1 MGKIVLKIVSLQLLF
16 VLLFFFQKQSQI
28 NFRSLV
34 ELAQT
39 GEVGDQRESPGLPVH
54 LRIPAIE
61 VDAYVGAVGVNSSGE
76 MEVTDNS
83 QDVGWFAMGPR
94 PGEVGSS
101 VIAGHLDSNS
111 GGDGVFINL
120 NQLQVGDKLY
130 IEDDQGVTTTF
141 VVRESR
147 VYDPGYADEV
157 FNQSEGS
164 YLNLVTCD
172 GAWDGSIKSYSKRL
186 VVFTDK
192 LMLDK

>member
-1 MGKIVLKIVSLQLLF
+1 MGRLVLKIISLQLLF

-34 ELAQT
+34 ELVPI

-76 MEVTDNS
+76 MEAPDNS
-83 QDVGWFAMGPR
+83 WDVGWFAMGPR

-111 GGDGVFINL
+111 GGVGVFAEL
-120 NQLQVGDKLY
+120 NKLQMSDKLY

-157 FNQSEGS
+157 FNQSYGAQ
-164 YLNLVTCD
+164 LNLITCD
-172 GAWDGSIKSYSKRL
+172 GVWVGDKKSYSKRL

-192 LMLDK
+192 LVLDK